1 MSRSRRVWNEVAYK
15 PGVEVTVEP
24 IEGAAPSIKSAAKT
38 VRENWQRCAECGKE
52 IWSEFGKEYY
62 HLLACS
68 KSNGIGYYDGERTQC
83 CGRPIKE
90 QEAIMSKV
98 KK

>member
-1 MSRSRRVWNEVAYK
+1 MSRNRRVWDEVPYK

-24 IEGAAPSIKSAAKT
+24 IEGAAPPVKASAKA

-68 KSNGIGYYDGERTQC
+68 KSNGIGYYDGERTQR
-83 CGRPIKE
+83 CGRPVKE

-98 KK
+98 SK